1 MEYTKNSKMALN
13 AKIKYFKTI
22 YISIISTETLASIS
36 GHTNPRTTGLKNIIF
51 Q

>member
-1 MEYTKNSKMALN
+1 MALN

-22 YISIISTETLASIS
+22 YILIISTETLTSIVGCTDS
-36 GHTNPRTTGLKNIIF
+36 RTTGLKDIIF